1 MNTWKNKMEGLN
13 WKEITLVQ
21 YEKGQK
27 QLQEKKTKN
36 FTGRVELKRKITQI
50 KKDTRDQIE
59 NNNTR

>member
-1 MNTWKNKMEGLN
+1 MNTWKNKIEGLN

>member
-1 MNTWKNKMEGLN
+1 MNTWKNKIERLN

-27 QLQEKKTKN
+27 QLQKKKTKI

-50 KKDTRDQIE
+50 KKNTGDQIE

>member
-1 MNTWKNKMEGLN
+1 MNTWKNKFEGLN